1 MSVCVKATC
10 VAAFELVQN
19 FTVHG
24 TYIANYYWQLL
35 NRYCSSVPLEHCLNN
50 CSLANNPVMETVEA
64 RNTPDSLMPRRLLRN
79 DFAPLTNTYMHSLTH
94 NNGYEKK
101 QLVENENDLHY
112 NGTLITDSQVST
124 ENDNFIHTM
133 RHHVGPSNVNSSN
146 LDLYGQQQN
155 LSITDTQISAEND
168 KFVDKMQHHV
178 DPSNVNN
185 TNLDLY
191 GQPQNLSI
199 SWKNQPFYQQSM
211 STTNKQTSNQIHY
224 LGESNATISD
234 NLGTKKDATYIPDKR
249 KRRIAAMFK
258 DVAHHAKRCKGIQIR
273 ENSNAAREC
282 NSDATYNESSNNK
295 GKTLTFE
302 AISMHAQPVDP
313 YETVMPENATDTID
327 QDMSPLY
334 IDIGD
339 CQYACQYCNAAF
351 WYSERSKKSAE
362 CRNLKYTKCCAG
374 GQVYLERELEPP
386 IYLKQIFK
394 DKHFLDNIR
403 AYNQMFSMTSFG
415 AQIDDTINDG
425 RGSYVFKIS
434 GQIHHWIG
442 TICPTNK
449 DESKF
454 MQIYMFD
461 TDNEVAHRMEPF
473 GGKDSSGLKPEIVQH
488 LIQILDAN
496 NELVQVFRTARDRI
510 NEGNI
515 GDFKIQLYNVVGNRR
530 YDLPSSHTLGAI
542 VFEPDGNSQT
552 DYDIIIEYKD
562 RQPQRINKLHS
573 SYMSLQYPLIFVYG
587 QPGFNTKMTL
597 DGVNAT
603 TKRTKM
609 SMNMFYKYQL
619 HERMAESSVKNIH
632 STPGNKIVQ
641 VDTNIKDLRPKHR
654 NRIIQAIVYRAWIA
668 RDPPDTTEKG
678 CRAILLDKQG
688 DAIQGNM
695 DIRDKS
701 FFTKVFIPGRAYRI
715 SNFACYPTDNWQQT
729 LENPTSL
736 SFTRFSNFDAISP
749 EGFPAHYFN
758 FVSYNHYIGCYISSG
773 NAETIGNP
781 NKDQMVNRKI
791 EIQNLNRV
799 SIELTLWDELAE
811 KFEKNEIDKL
821 ERPVIIAISSC
832 RVQRYYNRLQLS
844 STPASY
850 YYINPRIPQLDEYR
864 SQYKQLFNINPPL
877 EIVRQPYEDIEKER
891 IRNRFPLHTLLN
903 QAPKTYEGVR
913 FTCEGTISGINTS
926 RDLYYTS
933 CTKCSLKVSNDDGIF
948 QCGVHGALANPS
960 YRYNFKGYLTDGS
973 ATVMIT
979 FFTPKADDIV
989 GVNCNSL
996 VASLKDP
1003 NPKDIPEKIHSITG
1017 KNHIFQFQYN
1027 TSSKQTTQEEYTT
1040 NAIDIPQKQQLAL
1053 AIQSTP
1059 PSTPPSNEMSTQIN
1073 LTGEQPAEEMVPTE
1087 STPAVT
1093 PPPNEISA
1101 QMNPMEEQPAKEL
1114 APTAKAYTGM
1124 QTRSRTD
1131 AVQASNIQYS
1141 KTVEQTNIEPPEDT
1155 DMTHQNE
1162 PVNTPVQPEDYL
1174 TDAASKSSTSIA
1186 NKPTSSK
1193 RALFQGKTADA
1204 KKNKKE

>member
-1 MSVCVKATC
+1 
-10 VAAFELVQN
+10 
-19 FTVHG
+19 
-24 TYIANYYWQLL
+24 
-35 NRYCSSVPLEHCLNN
+35 
-50 CSLANNPVMETVEA
+50 
-64 RNTPDSLMPRRLLRN
+64 MPRRLLRN
-79 DFAPLTNTYMHSLTH
+79 DFAPLTNTYMHTLTH

-112 NGTLITDSQVST
+112 NGTLITDNQVST

-133 RHHVGPSNVNSSN
+133 RHHVVPSNVNSSR

-168 KFVDKMQHHV
+168 KFIDKMQHHV
-178 DPSNVNN
+178 GPSNVNN

-199 SWKNQPFYQQSM
+199 PWKNQPFYQQST
-211 STTNKQTSNQIHY
+211 STTNKQSSNQIDY

-249 KRRIAAMFK
+249 KRRIATMFK
-258 DVAHHAKRCKGIQIR
+258 DVTHHAKRSK
-273 ENSNAAREC
+273 
-282 NSDATYNESSNNK
+282 ESSNNK

-302 AISMHAQPVDP
+302 GISMHAQPADP
-313 YETVMPENATDTID
+313 YETVMPENAANTID
-327 QDMSPLY
+327 QGQSSRNEENFFRHIPTNNRICNTSITPDSQDMSPLY

-351 WYSERSKKSAE
+351 WYSERSKESAE
-362 CRNLKYTKCCAG
+362 YRNLKYTKCCAG

-425 RGSYVFKIS
+425 RGPYVFKIS

-449 DESKF
+449 DEPKF
-454 MQIYMFD
+454 MQIYMLD

-619 HERMAESSVKNIH
+619 HERI
-632 STPGNKIVQ
+632 
-641 VDTNIKDLRPKHR
+641 
-654 NRIIQAIVYRAWIA
+654 
-668 RDPPDTTEKG
+668 
-678 CRAILLDKQG
+678 C
-688 DAIQGNM
+688 
-695 DIRDKS
+695 
-701 FFTKVFIPGRAYRI
+701 
-715 SNFACYPTDNWQQT
+715 
-729 LENPTSL
+729 
-736 SFTRFSNFDAISP
+736 
-749 EGFPAHYFN
+749 
-758 FVSYNHYIGCYISSG
+758 
-773 NAETIGNP
+773 
-781 NKDQMVNRKI
+781 
-791 EIQNLNRV
+791 LN
-799 SIELTLWDELAE
+799 
-811 KFEKNEIDKL
+811 
-821 ERPVIIAISSC
+821 
-832 RVQRYYNRLQLS
+832 
-844 STPASY
+844 
-850 YYINPRIPQLDEYR
+850 
-864 SQYKQLFNINPPL
+864 
-877 EIVRQPYEDIEKER
+877 
-891 IRNRFPLHTLLN
+891 
-903 QAPKTYEGVR
+903 PKTLTP
-913 FTCEGTISGINTS
+913 F
-926 RDLYYTS
+926 D
-933 CTKCSLKVSNDDGIF
+933 
-948 QCGVHGALANPS
+948 
-960 YRYNFKGYLTDGS
+960 LTDS
-973 ATVMIT
+973 QA
-979 FFTPKADDIV
+979 
-989 GVNCNSL
+989 
-996 VASLKDP
+996 
-1003 NPKDIPEKIHSITG
+1003 
-1017 KNHIFQFQYN
+1017 
-1027 TSSKQTTQEEYTT
+1027 TQEEYTT

-1053 AIQSTP
+1053 AIQTTP

-1073 LTGEQPAEEMVPTE
+1073 LTGEQPAEE

-1101 QMNPMEEQPAKEL
+1101 QVNPMEEQAAKEL

-1131 AVQASNIQYS
+1131 AVQTSNIHYS

-1162 PVNTPVQPEDYL
+1162 PVNTPVQPEDCL